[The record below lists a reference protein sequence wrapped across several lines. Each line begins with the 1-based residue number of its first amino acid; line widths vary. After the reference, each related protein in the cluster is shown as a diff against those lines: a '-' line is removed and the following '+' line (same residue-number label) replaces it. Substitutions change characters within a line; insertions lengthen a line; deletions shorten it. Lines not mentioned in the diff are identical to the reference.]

1 MKRYREPARDLDE
14 LAERLKDAD
23 VVVSIRERVEFSR
36 ALLERLPK
44 LKLIALVGRNS
55 HMLDFDAATELG
67 IPVST
72 GVSNSPVA
80 PAELTLALIVASR
93 RNVALEAERMR
104 RGEWPCTLSHRIR
117 GSTLGIFGLGHI
129 GALVAE
135 GGKGLGMKVLV
146 WGQKNSLEKA
156 AAAGYEAA
164 KSKADLFERSD
175 VLSISVRLRPETR
188 GIVGPDDLARM
199 KPTALFVNV
208 ARAELVAPG
217 ALLDALKKGRPGY
230 AAMDVYEEEP
240 VTGGNHPFL
249 KMDNVLC
256 TPHLGWAE
264 WDNFEL
270 YFRECFEQ
278 IVAFEK
284 GAAAAA
290 RQSDGEA
297 EGEGVGY
304 ECPGRAKRDA
314 GPQLF
319 LRRLDPVAIIASRSR
334 ARGMLCYFASASTS
348 GATSSASSM
357 FHSRSDNSFARVVAE
372 HRPDQAEE
380 LRDQPVVVERHDAA
394 SPRPRRPGARTCP
407 CAVVTVTRAGRSRG

>member
-1 MKRYREPARDLDE
+1 MKIVIPDDYQDIVHKLSAFSLIRHHDVTRYREPARDLDQ
-14 LAERLKDAD
+14 LVERLADAD

-44 LKLIALVGRNS
+44 LKLIALVGRTS
-55 HMLDFDAATELG
+55 HMLDLAAATDLG

-93 RNVALEAERMR
+93 RNIALEAERMK
-104 RGEWPCTLSHRIR
+104 RGDWPCTLSHRIR
-117 GSTLGIFGLGHI
+117 GSTLGIFGLGAI
-129 GALVAE
+129 GSLVAE

-146 WGQKNSLEKA
+146 FGQKNSLEKA
-156 AAAGYEAA
+156 AAAGYEVAG
-164 KSKADLFERSD
+164 SKAELFERSD
-175 VLSISVRLRPETR
+175 VLSLSVRLRPETR

-230 AAMDVYEEEP
+230 AAVDVYEEEP
-240 VTGGNHPFL
+240 IVNGDHPLL
-249 KMDNVLC
+249 KMPNALC

-278 IVAFEK
+278 IVKFEK
-284 GAAAAA
+284 G
-290 RQSDGEA
+290 E
-297 EGEGVGY
+297 
-304 ECPGRAKRDA
+304 P
-314 GPQLF
+314 
-319 LRRLDPVAIIASRSR
+319 LRLGNPAVKPRSPIA
-334 ARGMLCYFASASTS
+334 
-348 GATSSASSM
+348 
-357 FHSRSDNSFARVVAE
+357 
-372 HRPDQAEE
+372 
-380 LRDQPVVVERHDAA
+380 QPA
-394 SPRPRRPGARTCP
+394 
-407 CAVVTVTRAGRSRG
+407 